1 MHFMFLLPRSE
12 LEGSLPSLQ
21 LGYYDLINQINFF
34 LLETSL
40 GVVTEKSRSPASISF
55 SAPLSL
61 QKIC

>member
-12 LEGSLPSLQ
+12 LEGSIPSLQ

-40 GVVTEKSRSPASISF
+40 GVVTESNPVHLLRLAF
-55 SAPLSL
+55 LL
-61 QKIC
+61 L